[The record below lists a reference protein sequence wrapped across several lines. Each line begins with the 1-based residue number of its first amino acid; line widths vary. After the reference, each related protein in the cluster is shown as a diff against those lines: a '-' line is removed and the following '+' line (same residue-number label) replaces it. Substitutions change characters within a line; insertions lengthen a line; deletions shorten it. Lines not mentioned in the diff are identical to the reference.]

1 MQAVITWCTAHW
13 ELISLGLLFIAC
25 VLNGITKQFGAGHP
39 RIVPIFG
46 VILEAV
52 SFITSKGC
60 RTSLPGPLG
69 RLKLPLQNVPPKL
82 EQVTAPRRISG
93 LTLLLFIGGCAG
105 TTLADAHIIIAGMS
119 KATLS
124 GLHVQC
130 LAATVQ
136 CKKDGK
142 TAATC
147 TTWQECDQI
156 RTEFLAGVEKMEQ
169 GILFADKAMKR
180 AKEKGWIK

>member
-1 MQAVITWCTAHW
+1 MQAVIMWCTAHW
-13 ELISLGLLFIAC
+13 QHLSLGILFIVS
-25 VLNGITKQFGAGHP
+25 VLNSITAHFGVGHP
-39 RIVPIFG
+39 RIVPVIG
-46 VILEAV
+46 VILEAL
-52 SFITSKGC
+52 SFLTSRGA
-60 RTSLPGPLG
+60 RSSLPGPLG

-82 EQVTAPRRISG
+82 EAVTARQRISG

-130 LAATVQ
+130 LASSVQ

-142 TAATC
+142 TATC